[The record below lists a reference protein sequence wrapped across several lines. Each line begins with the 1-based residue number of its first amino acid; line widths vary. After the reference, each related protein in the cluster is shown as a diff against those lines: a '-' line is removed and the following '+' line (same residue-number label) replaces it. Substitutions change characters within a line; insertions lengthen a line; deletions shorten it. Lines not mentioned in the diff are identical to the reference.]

1 MRLEKDQIF
10 LLDEDILN
18 KIVSIANLKKADV
31 VLEIGAGEGNLTKKL
46 AERVERVYAIEED
59 EELARKLRKNLE
71 GMDNV
76 IIIVGNALKIKF
88 PSFNK
93 SVSNLPYS
101 ILEPLLKKL
110 TKYDFDYC
118 IFLVPSKFYYRL
130 TAKEG
135 EALFSKLSIFAN
147 LFYKIEYLDKIPKEA
162 FYPKAK
168 REGII
173 IKLSLKQSTDL
184 REEVLKEL
192 FRQDDKKLK
201 NALREGLIKAFNKFG
216 SALTK
221 RQAREMIERLDINP
235 FLLER
240 KVSEFSTEDF
250 LSVIKK
256 ISSFLDNHTA

>member
-1 MRLEKDQIF
+1 MRLDKDQVF

-18 KIVSIANLKKADV
+18 KIVSLANLEADDV

-46 AERVERVYAIEED
+46 AERVKKVYAIEED
-59 EELARKLRKNLE
+59 SGLARKLRQTFE
-71 GMDNV
+71 GWDNV
-76 IIIVGNALKIKF
+76 TVIVGNALKIKF

-101 ILEPLLKKL
+101 ILEPLFRKL

-130 TAKEG
+130 IAKEG
-135 EALFSKLSIFAN
+135 EALFSRLSVFAN
-147 LFYKIEYLDKIPKEA
+147 LFYKIEYLDKVAKEA

-173 IKLSLKQSTDL
+173 IKLSLKQSVDL
-184 REEVLKEL
+184 GEEVLKEL

-216 SALTK
+216 STLTK
-221 RQAREMIERLDINP
+221 RQARDIIERLGIDS
-235 FLLER
+235 FLLDK

-256 ISSFLDNHTA
+256 IKSFLDNHTA

>member
-59 EELARKLRKNLE
+59 EELAKKLRKNLE
-71 GMDNV
+71 EMDNV

-162 FYPKAK
+162 FYPKAR
-168 REGII
+168 REGILVR
-173 IKLSLKQSTDL
+173 LSHKQSWNL

-250 LSVIKK
+250 LLITKK
-256 ISSFLDNHTA
+256 INSFLNDHTA